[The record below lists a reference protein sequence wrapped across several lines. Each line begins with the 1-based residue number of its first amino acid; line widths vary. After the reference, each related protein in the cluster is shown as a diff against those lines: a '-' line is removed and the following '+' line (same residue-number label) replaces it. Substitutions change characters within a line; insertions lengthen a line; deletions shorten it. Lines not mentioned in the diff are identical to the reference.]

1 MKLALEKAAAWM
13 KARSGVSSPVTGEA
27 SGWSIDTRT
36 LAPGD
41 VYFAIRGPVH
51 DGHQFIAQA
60 FERGAV
66 CVVVDR
72 DIASNGPTLRVSDTV
87 FALQQLARE
96 ARRQWRGDVV
106 AVTGSA
112 GKTTTKDVIA
122 QLLAIRH
129 KVGKTVGNF
138 NNHIGVPLS
147 ILRLPD
153 DARIAVLE
161 IGMNHAGEI
170 RELAGIAAPRVG
182 VVTNVGYAHVEFF
195 NSIDGVAAAKRELIE
210 ALPFSGTAILNA
222 DDERVARFA
231 AIHPGKSITYG
242 LSAAANVRAEN
253 VEYLPDGARFQCSG
267 ATFTIPLSGR
277 HGVQNALA
285 GIATAQ
291 VFAIKPAELV
301 DAARTI
307 PIGKMRGERLEHNGI
322 TIINDAY
329 NANPEAMRSMLEVLA
344 ATPAQRRVAVLGE
357 MLELGTQTD
366 ALHRSVGEHA
376 ADVKVDL
383 LIGIQGS
390 ARAMLDAG
398 SRAGMPSQSTLFFQT
413 SEQAGAALKKLLQ
426 PGDAVLFKGSRG
438 VGVERALEK
447 LLEAE
452 A

>member
-1 MKLALEKAAAWM
+1 MKLDLRKAAAWM
-13 KARSGVSSPVTGEA
+13 KAQGAVSGTA
-27 SGWSIDTRT
+27 DGWSIDTRT

-41 VYFAIRGPVH
+41 VYFALRGPVH
-51 DGHQFIAQA
+51 DGHDFLAQA

-66 CVVVDR
+66 CAVVDR
-72 DIASNGPTLRVSDTV
+72 DLPADGPLLRVSNSV
-87 FALQQLARE
+87 FALGQLARQ
-96 ARRQWRGDVV
+96 ARREWRGDVV

-122 QLLAIRH
+122 RFLAVRH
-129 KVGKTVGNF
+129 NVGKTIGNF

-153 DARIAVLE
+153 DARIGVLE
-161 IGMNHAGEI
+161 LGMNHAGEI

-195 NSIDGVAAAKRELIE
+195 QSIDGVAAAKRELIE
-210 ALPFSGTAILNA
+210 ALPVSGTAILNA

-231 AIHPGKSITYG
+231 AIHVGNSITYG
-242 LSAAANVRAEN
+242 LNAGANVRAEN
-253 VEYLPDGARFQCSG
+253 VEYLPDGARFQCAG

-277 HGVQNALA
+277 HGIQNVLA
-285 GIATAQ
+285 GIAAAR
-291 VFAIKPAELV
+291 VFGLKPADLV
-301 DAARTI
+301 QAARTI

-329 NANPEAMRSMLEVLA
+329 NANPEAMRSMLDVLA
-344 ATPAQRRVAVLGE
+344 ATPARRRVAVLGE
-357 MLELGTQTD
+357 MLELGAQSE
-366 ALHRSVGEHA
+366 ALHRSVGKHA
-376 ADVKVDL
+376 AEVKVGL

-390 ARAMLDAG
+390 ARAMLDEAT
-398 SRAGMPSQSTLFFQT
+398 RAGMAYRSTLFFPD
-413 SEQAGAALKKLLQ
+413 SAAAGAALKTLLQ

-438 VGVERALEK
+438 VGVERAVEK
-447 LLEAE
+447 LLEAD